1 MRRQSSPCQN
11 AATRCVIENKTCLHM
26 CLLTLLDCSHQL
38 LLDIFYCSNRI
49 LVERVC
55 IQVRGKNGSATS
67 HLTVGR
73 PEKTRPFRGPNF
85 RPFEWGCRWFDGLK
99 KSLGGWKNIPT
110 SMEVEGEH
118 WKDDVP
124 NTKQRVNSTSMFVGG
139 CVVPWRGKTQNVP
152 THINFLCNLVQV
164 FGTCV
169 SNEPDP
175 CLLHLKLDNS
185 KANAENKVA

>member
-1 MRRQSSPCQN
+1 MSRMINMRRQSSPCQN

-99 KSLGGWKNIPT
+99 KSLGGWKNIPSLQQT
-110 SMEVEGEH
+110 
-118 WKDDVP
+118 WKKRQV
-124 NTKQRVNSTSMFVGG
+124 SMFERRCSEDQTAGELYFHVCWREGKLTPVLGG
-139 CVVPWRGKTQNVP
+139 CGCEKHRTSQPISVFYASWCK
-152 THINFLCNLVQV
+152 LLALV
-164 FGTCV
+164 
-169 SNEPDP
+169 
-175 CLLHLKLDNS
+175 
-185 KANAENKVA
+185 